1 MRLGYAST
9 NKPTESVKL
18 LKHENSTPDETRED
32 RKTCEPIETSEINQI
47 KLVTGIVTMTEVIKV
62 IHSTF
67 CEPLWCM
74 VK

>member
-1 MRLGYAST
+1 MRIGYAST
-9 NKPTESVKL
+9 NKPAESVKL

-47 KLVTGIVTMTEVIKV
+47 KLVTGIVPMIEA

-74 VK
+74 VM